1 VIEVESNEY
10 TTCSSKIKIR
20 WRKSKGQKGIKEDK
34 KRVHTKQK
42 LNIYILCSEN
52 WDLISIFRLEMKFLF
67 QCPCCS
73 CFCFMKPK
81 AGSAKVKEVKEVK
94 KAKEVKE
101 PTKEVKEATKE
112 EKIEEKKDQ

>member
-1 VIEVESNEY
+1 MNIQLNAY
-10 TTCSSKIKIR
+10 SKIKIR

-34 KRVHTKQK
+34 KRVHTKSLTLTFLVEK
-42 LNIYILCSEN
+42 N
-52 WDLISIFRLEMKFLF
+52 WDLSIFRLEMKFLF

-94 KAKEVKE
+94 KAKEVKA